1 MAAKFCSRMESE
13 SRFAHLL
20 RPIRDLTE
28 NWNID
33 IAKYLEEYLHEV
45 IRTLKMLDVLRS
57 FLPFVL
63 DRGDHH
69 FV

>member
-1 MAAKFCSRMESE
+1 MEPE

-20 RPIRDLTE
+20 KPIRDLTE

-45 IRTLKMLDVLRS
+45 IRTRKILD
-57 FLPFVL
+57 
-63 DRGDHH
+63 
-69 FV
+69 